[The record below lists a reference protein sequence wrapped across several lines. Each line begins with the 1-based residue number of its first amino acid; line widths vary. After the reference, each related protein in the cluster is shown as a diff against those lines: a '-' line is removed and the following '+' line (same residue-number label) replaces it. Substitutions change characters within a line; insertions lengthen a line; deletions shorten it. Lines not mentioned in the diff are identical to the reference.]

1 MRRFFRFWSLMAII
15 LIHAS
20 LASAVTTSLWEQHQR
35 TDFEA
40 GKIKNIS
47 VSSQGDASLSMKID
61 GFSKVDEAQV
71 WALAEDSEGNI
82 YAGTGNEGK
91 IYKISADGKTMDLYY
106 DSPEVQIYSLVI
118 DADDNLY
125 AGTGPDG
132 LIYKITDASTP
143 PTTLLSKGD
152 KYVWGMHLDDDGN
165 LYAVTG
171 DEGKVY
177 KITPDGE
184 SNVLFDAEEKNLV
197 SLVATDDGG
206 FYVGSSGNGIIYK
219 ISGDGAANVVYQA
232 KEKDVRN
239 LVMDSK
245 GNVYASLITSVP
257 QDRSSRATS
266 SRPSRGP
273 SVPAPQAPGSGPP
286 KENKSFIYKL
296 HPDGTVALVWSSP
309 EPLIS
314 SILLEEMEDK
324 VKLLVGTGSDGKL
337 YRVDTKT
344 GDFEV
349 IGKSSSK
356 DIVGILK
363 TNNSDDMKTI
373 LAAGNPGKLF
383 ALTSTHVEE
392 GTIES
397 SVHDA
402 QSLSRWG
409 KLSWEADIEEG
420 TSITFATRTGNTRKP
435 DDTWN
440 KWSDELT
447 TPEGSQIPNAD
458 AQYIQWRAKFTTTDP
473 EKSPTLKKVILASAQ
488 TNVEPR
494 FTSISVGSGR
504 SSSSARPSSGPSSS
518 SSSSRSSSAAA
529 SPKKWK
535 VEWKVEDAN
544 KDTLQYTVHYKAVSE
559 ENWQLLKKELSS
571 SSYDWDITAIA
582 DGKYHIKVV
591 ATDKLSNPVGWE
603 KSTEKVSDPFT
614 IDNTDPN
621 VGDINVEVNGNGTFK
636 ITCDVS
642 DMMNTVQKAVYKI
655 DNDEQWKVIFPDDG
669 IFDSKEET
677 LLLETGKLPE
687 GAHSITIR
695 VTDKAQNTS
704 TGRQSF

>member
-1 MRRFFRFWSLMAII
+1 MRRFFRLWSLMAIV

-20 LASAVTTSLWEQHQR
+20 LASAVTTSLWEQQQR

-47 VSSQGDASLSMKID
+47 VSSRGDASLSMKID

-82 YAGTGNEGK
+82 FAGTGNDGK

-106 DSPEVQIYSLVI
+106 DSPEVQIYSLAI

-143 PTTLLSKGD
+143 PTTILSEGD
-152 KYVWGMHLDDDGN
+152 KYVWAMHLDDDGN
-165 LYAVTG
+165 LFAVTG

-184 SNVLFDAEEKNLV
+184 SSVLFDAEEKNLV

-219 ISGDGAANVVYQA
+219 ISGDGTANVVYQA

-239 LVMDSK
+239 LVMDSE

-257 QDRSSRATS
+257 QDRSSRSTS
-266 SRPSRGP
+266 TRPSRGP

-296 HPDGTVALVWSSP
+296 HQDGTVALVWSSP

-314 SILLEEMEDK
+314 SIVLEEGNQ
-324 VKLLVGTGSDGKL
+324 LLVGTGSDGKL
-337 YRVDTKT
+337 YRVDTKK
-344 GDFEV
+344 GHFEA
-349 IGKSSSK
+349 IGKCSSK

-363 TNNSDDMKTI
+363 TKNSDDMKTI

-383 ALTSTHVEE
+383 ALTSTYVEE

-409 KLSWEADIEEG
+409 KLTWEAEVKEG

-440 KWSDELT
+440 KWSEELT

-458 AQYIQWRAKFTTTDP
+458 GQYIQWRAKFTTTDP
-473 EKSPTLKKVILASAQ
+473 GKSPILKKVVLASAQ
-488 TNVEPR
+488 TNVQPR
-494 FTSISVGSGR
+494 FTSISVGSG
-504 SSSSARPSSGPSSS
+504 SSSSARSRTSGGPPSS
-518 SSSSRSSSAAA
+518 SSSSRSSSTAA

-535 VEWKVEDAN
+535 IEWKVEDAN
-544 KDTLQYTVHYKAVSE
+544 KDTLQYTVHYRAVGE

-571 SSYDWDITAIA
+571 PSYDWDITSIA
-582 DGKYHIKVV
+582 DGEYEVKVV
-591 ATDKLSNPVGWE
+591 ATDKLSNPVGWAKSAE
-603 KSTEKVSDPFT
+603 KESAPFS

-621 VGDINVEVNGNGTFK
+621 VGEIKAEPNGNGTFK

-642 DMMNTVQKAVYKI
+642 DMMNSVQKAVYKI

-677 LLLETGKLPE
+677 LLLETDKLPE

-695 VTDKAQNTS
+695 VTDKAQNTA
-704 TGRQSF
+704 TGRHSF

>member
-1 MRRFFRFWSLMAII
+1 MRRFFRFWSLMTII
-15 LIHAS
+15 LIHTS

-47 VSSQGDASLSMKID
+47 VSSQGDARLSMKID

-82 YAGTGNEGK
+82 FAGTGNEGK

-106 DSPEVQIYSLVI
+106 DSPEVEIYSLVI

-143 PTTLLSKGD
+143 PTTILSEGD
-152 KYVWGMHLDDDGN
+152 KYVWAMHLDDDGN
-165 LYAVTG
+165 LFAVTG

-184 SNVLFDAEEKNLV
+184 SSVLYDAEEKNLV

-206 FYVGSSGNGIIYK
+206 FYIGSSGNGIIYK
-219 ISGDGAANVVYQA
+219 MDADGNANVVYQA

-239 LVMDSK
+239 LVMDSN
-245 GNVYASLITSVP
+245 GDVYASLITSVP
-257 QDRSSRATS
+257 QDRSGRTTS
-266 SRPSRGP
+266 ARPSRGP

-286 KENKSFIYKL
+286 RENKSFIYKL
-296 HPDGTVALVWSSP
+296 HPDGTVALVWSSA

-314 SILLEEMEDK
+314 SIVLDGDDH
-324 VKLLVGTGSDGKL
+324 LLVGTGSDGKL
-337 YRVDTKT
+337 YRVKKEN
-344 GDFEV
+344 GEFEA
-349 IGKSSSK
+349 IGKCSSK
-356 DIVGILK
+356 HIVGILK
-363 TNNSDDMKTI
+363 TKNSDDMKTI
-373 LAAGNPGKLF
+373 LAAGDSGKLF

-409 KLSWEADIEEG
+409 KLSWEAEIEEG

-440 KWSDELT
+440 KWSEELT

-473 EKSPTLKKVILASAQ
+473 GKSPILKKVVLASAQ
-488 TNVEPR
+488 TNVEPQ
-494 FTSISVGSGR
+494 FTSVSVGSGR
-504 SSSSARPSSGPSSS
+504 SSSSARSSSGPPSPSSS
-518 SSSSRSSSAAA
+518 SRGSSAAA
-529 SPKKWK
+529 SPKRWK
-535 VEWKVEDAN
+535 IEWKVEDVN
-544 KDTLQYTVHYKAVSE
+544 KDTLQYTVYYSADGE
-559 ENWQLLKKELSS
+559 ENWQLLKKELTSP
-571 SSYDWDITAIA
+571 SYDWDITSIA
-582 DGKYHIKVV
+582 DGKYKIKVV

-603 KSTEKVSDPFT
+603 KSAEKESAPFT
-614 IDNTDPN
+614 IDNTDPD
-621 VGDINVEVNGNGTFK
+621 VGEINVEPNGNGTFK

-655 DNDEQWKVIFPDDG
+655 NNDEQWKVIFPDDG
-669 IFDSKEET
+669 IFDSKAET

-687 GAHSITIR
+687 GTHSITIR
-695 VTDKAQNTS
+695 VTDKAQNTA
-704 TGRQSF
+704 TGRKSF

>member
-1 MRRFFRFWSLMAII
+1 MTFV

-47 VSSQGDASLSMKID
+47 VSSQGDARLSMKID

-106 DSPEVQIYSLVI
+106 DSPEVEIYSLAI

-143 PTTLLSKGD
+143 PTTILSEGD
-152 KYVWGMHLDDDGN
+152 KYVWAMHLDDDGN
-165 LYAVTG
+165 LFAVTG

-184 SNVLFDAEEKNLV
+184 SSVFYDAEEKNLV

-219 ISGDGAANVVYQA
+219 IDADGNANVVYQA

-239 LVMDSK
+239 LVMDSN
-245 GNVYASLITSVP
+245 GDVYASLITSVP
-257 QDRSSRATS
+257 QDRSGRTTS
-266 SRPSRGP
+266 ARPSRGP

-286 KENKSFIYKL
+286 RENKSFIYKL
-296 HPDGTVALVWSSP
+296 HPDGTVALVWSST

-314 SILLEEMEDK
+314 SIVLEEEN
-324 VKLLVGTGSDGKL
+324 KLLVGTGSDGKL
-337 YRVDTKT
+337 YRVDTET
-344 GDFEV
+344 GHFEA
-349 IGKSSSK
+349 IGKCSSK
-356 DIVGILK
+356 HIVGILK
-363 TNNSDDMKTI
+363 TKNSDDMKTI
-373 LAAGNPGKLF
+373 LAAGDAGKLF
-383 ALTSTHVEE
+383 ALTSTRVEE

-440 KWSDELT
+440 KWSEELT

-473 EKSPTLKKVILASAQ
+473 GKSPTLKKVVLASAQ

-494 FTSISVGSGR
+494 FTSISVGSGG
-504 SSSSARPSSGPSSS
+504 SSSSARSSSGPPSP

-529 SPKKWK
+529 SPKRWK
-535 VEWKVEDAN
+535 IEWKVEDAN
-544 KDTLQYTVHYKAVSE
+544 KDTLQYTVYYSADGE
-559 ENWQLLKKELSS
+559 ENWQLLKKELTS
-571 SSYDWDITAIA
+571 SSYDWDITSIA
-582 DGKYHIKVV
+582 DGKYKIKVV

-603 KSTEKVSDPFT
+603 KSAKKESAPFT
-614 IDNTDPN
+614 IDNTDPD
-621 VGDINVEVNGNGTFK
+621 VGEINVEPNGNGTFK

-669 IFDSKEET
+669 IFDSKAET

-687 GAHSITIR
+687 GTHSITIR

>member
-1 MRRFFRFWSLMAII
+1 MRRFFRFWSLMTFV

-47 VSSQGDASLSMKID
+47 VSSQGDARLSMKID

-106 DSPEVQIYSLVI
+106 DSPEVEIYSLAI

-143 PTTLLSKGD
+143 PTTILSEGD
-152 KYVWGMHLDDDGN
+152 KYVWAMHLDDDGN
-165 LYAVTG
+165 LFAVTG

-184 SNVLFDAEEKNLV
+184 SSVFYDAEEKNLV

-219 ISGDGAANVVYQA
+219 IDADGNANVVYQA

-239 LVMDSK
+239 LVMDSN
-245 GNVYASLITSVP
+245 GDVYASLITSVP
-257 QDRSSRATS
+257 QDRSGRTTS
-266 SRPSRGP
+266 ARPSRGP

-286 KENKSFIYKL
+286 RENKSFIYKL
-296 HPDGTVALVWSSP
+296 HPDGTVALVWSST

-314 SILLEEMEDK
+314 SIVLEEK
-324 VKLLVGTGSDGKL
+324 NKLLVGTGSDGKL
-337 YRVDTKT
+337 YRVDTET
-344 GDFEV
+344 GHFEA
-349 IGKSSSK
+349 IGKCSSK
-356 DIVGILK
+356 HIVGILK
-363 TNNSDDMKTI
+363 TKNSDDMKTI
-373 LAAGNPGKLF
+373 LAAGDAGKLF
-383 ALTSTHVEE
+383 ALTSTRVEE

-409 KLSWEADIEEG
+409 KLSWEVDIEEG

-440 KWSDELT
+440 KWSEELT

-473 EKSPTLKKVILASAQ
+473 GKSPTLKKVVLASAQ

-494 FTSISVGSGR
+494 FTSISVGSGG
-504 SSSSARPSSGPSSS
+504 SSSSARSSSGPPSP

-529 SPKKWK
+529 SPKRWK
-535 VEWKVEDAN
+535 IEWKVEDAN
-544 KDTLQYTVHYKAVSE
+544 KDTLQYTVYYSADGE
-559 ENWQLLKKELSS
+559 ENWQLLKKELTS
-571 SSYDWDITAIA
+571 SSYDWDITSIA
-582 DGKYHIKVV
+582 DGKYKIKVV

-603 KSTEKVSDPFT
+603 KSAQKESAPFT
-614 IDNTDPN
+614 IDNTDPD
-621 VGDINVEVNGNGTFK
+621 VGEINVEPNGNGTFK

-642 DMMNTVQKAVYKI
+642 DMINTVQKAVYKI

-669 IFDSKEET
+669 IFDSKAET

-687 GAHSITIR
+687 GTHSITIR

>member
-1 MRRFFRFWSLMAII
+1 MRRFFRFSSLMAIV

-20 LASAVTTSLWEQHQR
+20 LAFAVTTSLWEQQQR

-40 GKIKNIS
+40 GEIKKIS
-47 VSSQGDASLSMKID
+47 VSSKGDASLSMKID
-61 GFSKVDEAQV
+61 GFSKIDEARV

-91 IYKISADGKTMDLYY
+91 IYKISADGKTSTLYY
-106 DSPEVQIYSLVI
+106 DSPEVEIYSLAVGP
-118 DADDNLY
+118 DDTLY

-132 LIYKITDASTP
+132 LIYKITDESTP
-143 PTTLLSKGD
+143 PQTLLSKGD
-152 KYVWGMHLDDDGN
+152 KYVWAMHLDDAGN

-171 DEGKVY
+171 LEGKIY
-177 KITPDGE
+177 KITPEGE
-184 SNVLFDAEEKNLV
+184 SSVLFDAEEKNIV
-197 SLVATDDGG
+197 SLIAYDGG
-206 FYVGSSGNGIIYK
+206 FYAGSSGNGIIYK
-219 ISGDGAANVVYQA
+219 ISEDGTANVVYQA

-257 QDRSSRATS
+257 MDRNSTSRS
-266 SRPSRGP
+266 SRGP
-273 SVPAPQAPGSGPP
+273 SVPAPQTPGSGPP
-286 KENKSFIYKL
+286 KENKSFIYRL
-296 HPDGTVALVWSSP
+296 HPDGTIALVWSSP

-314 SILLEEMEDK
+314 AIVLESDDQ
-324 VKLLVGTGSDGKL
+324 LLVGTGSNGKL
-337 YRVDTKT
+337 YRVNTKT
-344 GDFEV
+344 GDFEA
-349 IGKSSSK
+349 IGKCSSK
-356 DIVGILK
+356 DIVAIHQTK
-363 TNNSDDMKTI
+363 NSDEMKTI

-397 SVHDA
+397 SVHNA

-409 KLSWEADIEEG
+409 KLSWEAEIEED
-420 TSITFATRTGNTRKP
+420 TSITFATRSGNTRKP

-440 KWSDELT
+440 KWSEELT

-473 EKSPTLKKVILASAQ
+473 AKSPMLKKVILASAQ
-488 TNVEPR
+488 TNVEPK
-494 FTSISVGSGR
+494 FSSISIGSG
-504 SSSSARPSSGPSSS
+504 SSRAQRPSAGPPSPSSASKGSSS
-518 SSSSRSSSAAA
+518 SSS
-529 SPKKWK
+529 PKKWK
-535 VEWKVEDAN
+535 IEWKVEDAN
-544 KDTLQYTVHYKAVSE
+544 KDTLQFTVYYKADGE
-559 ENWQLLKKELSS
+559 ENWQLLKKELST
-571 SSYDWDITAIA
+571 SSYDWDITSIA
-582 DGKYHIKVV
+582 DGRYKIKVV
-591 ATDKLSNPVGWE
+591 ATDKLSNPVGWA
-603 KSTEKVSDPFT
+603 KTSEKVSAPIS

-621 VGDINVEVNGNGTFK
+621 IGEINVNMNDDGTYK

-669 IFDSKEET
+669 IFDSKEEQ
-677 LLLETGKLPE
+677 LLLETGKLPD

-695 VTDKAQNTS
+695 VTDKAQNMA
-704 TGRQSF
+704 TGRKSF